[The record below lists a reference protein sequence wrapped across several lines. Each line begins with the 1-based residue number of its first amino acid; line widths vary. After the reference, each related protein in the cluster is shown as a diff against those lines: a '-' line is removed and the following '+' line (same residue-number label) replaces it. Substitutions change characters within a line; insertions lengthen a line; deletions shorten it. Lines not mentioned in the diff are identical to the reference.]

1 MNTRWLFA
9 AIALLLVASLS
20 LPAQAQSPAGRGA
33 TPAPAASD
41 DPKVFDFE
49 GDTISEKFLRPDAGM
64 IGGIVREERKS
75 LITIRM
81 DFVDEIVRSAEDL

>member
-1 MNTRWLFA
+1 MNTKWFL
-9 AIALLLVASLS
+9 ALAVLLVTGVAS
-20 LPAQAQSPAGRGA
+20 LPAQAQRPAKPRA
-33 TPAPAASD
+33 VAAPAD

-64 IGGIVREERKS
+64 IGGIIREERKS
-75 LITIRM
+75 LIKIRM

>member
-1 MNTRWLFA
+1 MNARWLFA
-9 AIALLLVASLS
+9 AVALLLAASLS
-20 LPAQAQSPAGRGA
+20 LPAQAQRPGA
-33 TPAPAASD
+33 TPAVED

-64 IGGIVREERKS
+64 IGGIIREERKS
-75 LITIRM
+75 LIKIRM